1 MNECICISQKI
12 GDILFMRGESGQ
24 ETSSLEFIPDEFFEN
39 MESSWKGRVKRCHAE
54 EAFAEVDS
62 AAMALSIA
70 VSY

>member
-1 MNECICISQKI
+1 
-12 GDILFMRGESGQ
+12 MRGESGQ

-39 MESSWKGRVKRCHAE
+39 TESSWKGRVKRCHAE